1 MRLYSSQ
8 HKLSWP
14 QCPPQKRI
22 WGYWLWGRWK
32 ERLFCVLVWV
42 SLEADSETRIWDK
55 KLIWEPIPESS
66 SKGADEWDREGRQP
80 VMDAL
85 SGQWSLW
92 EPQTVESSG
101 TQHRIHFSESSCKKS
116 EGAREFIYQLL
127 SVIGLGMLPRDTSC
141 RHISEQCH
149 AHWQRGHSR
158 LRQLGAGHPEACME
172 RIPAEKI
179 WFQHQEHLLETRT
192 WVEEKCVK

>member
-1 MRLYSSQ
+1 MRQGGKAASNGCTLR
-8 HKLSWP
+8 P
-14 QCPPQKRI
+14 
-22 WGYWLWGRWK
+22 
-32 ERLFCVLVWV
+32 VVAV
-42 SLEADSETRIWDK
+42 
-55 KLIWEPIPESS
+55 
-66 SKGADEWDREGRQP
+66 GASN
-80 VMDAL
+80 
-85 SGQWSLW
+85 SGELW
-92 EPQTVESSG
+92 EPAQNTLLR
-101 TQHRIHFSESSCKKS
+101 TCKKS

-192 WVEEKCVK
+192 WVEEKMCEIDKVKCVIMVLQGYIKVVLSNSESQPRLKSTNL